1 MNNRKFGKV
10 TAKKLFMM
18 TSWPHK
24 EEPDGAWVIREDGI
38 HINEEFCAVSPI
50 DTAFD
55 WTPTYDMDWPGSPDP
70 MEAPLLPIPF
80 TANELA
86 ACMLDG
92 IGRDIQENFDR
103 RIGYVLDADALARF
117 SLGEREVRDALSD
130 AYALAAKAQL
140 QVGEFDYDEHH
151 AAYMLRAQLD
161 DVNGE
166 ANEREGVFEDGIT
179 NQEATHRR
187 ERAIASVAGFNAH
200 AQQASAAAKAKWFA
214 WRKAMVRQL
223 LAPELE
229 GGESPALAP
238 DAQAEAA
245 PPHILKISAMLAT
258 PVETETPKERGARWL
273 AMLEAEEKREKRGA
287 LQRLA
292 DSQGVDRSNM
302 SKDIRKARELRDKQK
317 RAGAQPFAQLVRD
330 GKRAN

>member
-10 TAKKLFMM
+10 TAEFLFTM

-24 EEPDGAWVIREDGI
+24 EEPGGAWVIREDGI
-38 HINEEFCAVSPI
+38 HINEGFRAVSPI

-92 IGRDIQENFDR
+92 IGRDIQENLDR

-117 SLGEREVRDALSD
+117 SLGKREVRDALSD

-161 DVNGE
+161 DANGE

-179 NQEATHRR
+179 NQEAAQRR
-187 ERAIASVAGFNAH
+187 ERAIASVADLNAH
-200 AQQASAAAKAKWFA
+200 AQQASAAVKAKWFA

-223 LAPELE
+223 LT
-229 GGESPALAP
+229 P
-238 DAQAEAA
+238 DAQTEAV
-245 PPHILKISAMLAT
+245 PPRILKKSAMLVKFQAEWPT
-258 PVETETPKERGARWL
+258 IEADINEAARNGLAVAKTGKKGMWHVDNAIEWARSRGKWLEPVRSHQIDAAWHG
-273 AMLEAEEKREKRGA
+273 
-287 LQRLA
+287 
-292 DSQGVDRSNM
+292 DS
-302 SKDIRKARELRDKQK
+302 KKHTI
-317 RAGAQPFAQLVRD
+317 
-330 GKRAN
+330 GK

>member
-10 TAKKLFMM
+10 TAGILFKM
-18 TSWPHK
+18 TSWPCTK
-24 EEPDGAWVIREDGI
+24 EPDGAWVIREDGI
-38 HINEEFCAVSPI
+38 HINEGFRAVSPI

-92 IGRDIQENFDR
+92 IGRDIQENLDR
-103 RIGYVLDADALARF
+103 RIGYALDADALARF
-117 SLGEREVRDALSD
+117 SLGKREVRDALSD

-151 AAYMLRAQLD
+151 AAYMLRVQLD
-161 DVNGE
+161 DANDK
-166 ANEREGVFEDGIT
+166 ANEREGVFENGIT
-179 NQEATHRR
+179 NQEATQRR
-187 ERAIASVAGFNAH
+187 ERAIASVADLNAH

-214 WRKAMVRQL
+214 WRKAMVHQL
-223 LAPELE
+223 
-229 GGESPALAP
+229 LAP
-238 DAQAEAA
+238 DAQAEAV
-245 PPHILKISAMLAT
+245 PPRILKKSAMVTT
-258 PVETETPKERGARWL
+258 PVETETPEERRARWL

-292 DSQGVDRSNM
+292 DSERVDRSNM
-302 SKDIRKARELRDKQK
+302 SKDIKKARELRDKQK
-317 RAGAQPFAQLVRD
+317 TAGASFGAQLVRD